1 MDALNAPHTPDSFTA
16 AYAAAVRQRLPEAD
30 VRVESPL
37 VVDIERPG
45 QQSQR
50 IRLDHPWQVVA
61 AGTGEAEMVL
71 DAFVRATTAELDVPE
86 GPALTAALRPIIKTL
101 DYVRSVFEQ
110 MGEGA
115 VPVFGLVGDLYILLV
130 ADTELNMAVVSNTQ
144 LATAGLEPQ
153 TALHLSIQNLVNALP
168 EIGVHGEGARM
179 VMAGGNYEAS
189 LLLISSVWQQLAEP
203 LSGDL
208 IVVPFARDLLV
219 YADAGDAA
227 GLRDLREMVARAE
240 TEQTYGYAISNAP
253 LRWTGSGW
261 VEHTFADDA

>member
-1 MDALNAPHTPDSFTA
+1 MDAPHTPDSFTA
-16 AYAAAVRQRLPEAD
+16 AYAAAVRQRLPDAE
-30 VRVESPL
+30 VRVDGTL
-37 VVDIERPG
+37 VVDIQRPG
-45 QQSQR
+45 QQAQR
-50 IRLDHPWQVVA
+50 IRLDHPWQVVT
-61 AGTGEAEMVL
+61 AGTGDAEVVL
-71 DAFVRATTAELDVPE
+71 DAFVRATTAELEIPT
-86 GPALTAALRPIIKTL
+86 GPALTAALRPVIKSL

-110 MGEGA
+110 MGQGE
-115 VPVFGLVGDLYILLV
+115 VPVFGLVGELYILLV
-130 ADTELNMAVVSNTQ
+130 ADTELNMAVVSNKQ

-153 TALHLSIQNLVNALP
+153 AALHLSIQNLVNTLP

-203 LSGDL
+203 LGGDL

-219 YADAGDAA
+219 YADAADAA
-227 GLRDLREMVARAE
+227 ALRDLREMVARAE

-261 VEHTFADDA
+261 AEHTFADDA

>member
-1 MDALNAPHTPDSFTA
+1 MDAPHTPDSFTA
-16 AYAAAVRQRLPEAD
+16 AYAAAVRQRLPDAD
-30 VRVESPL
+30 VRVDSAL
-37 VVDIERPG
+37 VVDITRPG
-45 QQSQR
+45 QHSQR
-50 IRLDHPWQVVA
+50 IRLDHPWQMVA
-61 AGTGEAEMVL
+61 TGTADTDELL
-71 DAFVRATTAELDVPE
+71 DAFVRATTVELEVLE
-86 GPALTAALRPIIKTL
+86 GPALTAALRPIIKSL

-110 MGEGA
+110 MGQGA
-115 VPVFGLVGDLYILLV
+115 VPVFGLVGELYIMLV
-130 ADTELNMAVVSNTQ
+130 ADTELNMAVVSNAQ

-153 TALHLSIQNLVNALP
+153 AALHLSIQNLVNALP

-179 VMAGGNYEAS
+179 ITAGGNYEAS

-203 LSGDL
+203 LTGDA

-219 YADAGDAA
+219 YADSGDAGA
-227 GLRDLREMVARAE
+227 LRDLREMVARAE